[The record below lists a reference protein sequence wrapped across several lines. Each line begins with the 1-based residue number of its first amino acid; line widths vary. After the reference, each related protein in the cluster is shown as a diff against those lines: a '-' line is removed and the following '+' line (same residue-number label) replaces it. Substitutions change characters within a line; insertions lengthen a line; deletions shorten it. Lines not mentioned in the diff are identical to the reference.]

1 MPIHIRVVATYPEMS
16 GTPEETFDLTFE
28 LPRSFAATPAGAH
41 MRIVAALELGAGG
54 IAFPTSDSDY
64 IEEFDADVLREV
76 WVW

>member
-28 LPRSFAATPAGAH
+28 LPRSFAATPGGAH
-41 MRIVAALELGAGG
+41 MRIVAGLELGDDV
-54 IAFPTSDSDY
+54 IAFPVVDNDY
-64 IEEFDADVLREV
+64 IEEFSADVLREV

>member
-1 MPIHIRVVATYPEMS
+1 
-16 GTPEETFDLTFE
+16 
-28 LPRSFAATPAGAH
+28 
-41 MRIVAALELGAGG
+41 MRIITALELGADG